1 MSWMDPRPR
10 IPLDKFHGH
19 GSYLRNIGSQ
29 VLSCMPFYVLF
40 VDCCVKY
47 VLYTKPVL
55 ISQKQWKHQE
65 NVWNLLKVHVFP
77 VKKIFIRKSSS
88 KAPKP

>member
-1 MSWMDPRPR
+1 MGWMDPRSR

-29 VLSCMPFYVLF
+29 VLCCVSFYVLF

-55 ISQKQWKHQE
+55 ISQIKQWKHQE
-65 NVWNLLKVHVFP
+65 NVWNLLKVHVFS
-77 VKKIFIRKSSS
+77 VKKNL
-88 KAPKP
+88 